1 MQDILIGAIPL
12 LCNIVTIYYANN
24 TTYINQQL
32 LKVKNLGNMF
42 QLEWAIIRPKTEQNS
57 GTFSDG
63 IP

>member
-42 QLEWAIIRPKTEQNS
+42 QLE
-57 GTFSDG
+57 
-63 IP
+63 